1 MMQLQLDALDTL
13 FFRDGTPFAAD
24 SSGPSEVGGIFPPH
38 PGSIT
43 GALRAALARAN
54 GWSGAGR
61 WSASLNA
68 ALGPGPDDL
77 GLLSFTGP
85 FLLRH
90 GEVLVAAPRHLLGV
104 NMDDAWVPQAL
115 LQPGPPVSCDLGANV
130 RLPDLPVRIPP
141 EQRADLKPTDGWWL
155 TLAGLESVLNG
166 EIPPP
171 GALVPSA
178 ELWREERRIGIARD
192 TATRTASEGML
203 YFSRHVRLAPGVGLG
218 VRIDGL
224 DRDWKSP
231 IGALLPLGGESR
243 MAECSTWEQEL
254 CLAMPLKAISA
265 SGRLLIVALT
275 PLDLPLDQALGRSPL
290 TGCGGA
296 RVISAC
302 LGRPQRIGGWDSLA
316 RRPLPL
322 RSYLPAGSVLFCE
335 LTGPG
340 ALEPFAAGGGDL
352 PRLGGRQRWGYGVVA
367 FGTWT
372 DLLD

>member
-24 SSGPSEVGGIFPPH
+24 SSGPSDVGGIFPPH

-61 WSASLNA
+61 WSAQLNA

-77 GLLSFTGP
+77 GLLSFAGP

-90 GEVLVAAPRHLLGV
+90 GEALLAAPRHLMGV
-104 NMDDAWVPQAL
+104 TAGGAWRPQAL
-115 LQPGPPVSCDLGANV
+115 LRPGPAVHCDLGANV
-130 RLPDLPVRIPP
+130 RLPEVPPHIPSQ
-141 EQRADLKPTDGWWL
+141 QRADLKPAEGWWL
-155 TLAGLESVLNG
+155 TPAGFESVLRG
-166 EIPPP
+166 EIPGPE
-171 GALVPSA
+171 ALVPNA
-178 ELWREERRIGIARD
+178 ALWREERRIGIARD
-192 TATRTASEGML
+192 SATRTASEGML
-203 YFSRHVRLAPGVGLG
+203 YTSRHVRLAPGVGLG

-224 DRDWKSP
+224 DSSWNAPS
-231 IGALLPLGGESR
+231 GALLPLGGESR
-243 MAECSTWEQEL
+243 MAECSTWRQDL
-254 CLAMPLKAISA
+254 RVAMPLQAIRA
-265 SGRLLIVALT
+265 TGRLLIVALT
-275 PLDLPLDQALGRSPL
+275 PLDLPTDQALGRSPL
-290 TGCGGA
+290 TACGGA

-322 RSYLPAGSVLFCE
+322 QSFLPAGSTLFCE
-335 LTGPG
+335 LSRPE
-340 ALEPFAAGGGDL
+340 ALEALAASGGGL

-372 DLLD
+372 DPLD